1 MWFGIV
7 TLFPEM
13 FESITEY
20 GITSRATKKKLI
32 DLTFSN
38 PRDFALDRHNTVDD
52 RPYGG
57 GPGMVMKPDIL
68 FQALE
73 SLKLQRQD
81 KANKI
86 KVIYLSPAGKKLT
99 QAKARALAT
108 ESELILIS
116 GRYEGIDQRFI
127 DTQVDEMI
135 SIGDYVL
142 SGGELPAMVLIDAIT
157 RLQPGALNHALS
169 SVQDSFRVT
178 NLLDCPHYTRPEV
191 WQGQAV
197 PEVLLSG
204 NHEMIAKWRQE
215 EAFKLTKRYRS
226 DLLEND
232 QEKNDEHYHTSD

>member
-13 FESITEY
+13 FSSITEY
-20 GITSRATKKKLI
+20 GITARATKNKLI
-32 DLTFSN
+32 SLDFSN
-38 PRDFALDRHNTVDD
+38 PRDFALDKHNTVDD

-57 GPGMVMKPDIL
+57 GPGMVMKPEIL

-73 SLKLQRQD
+73 SLKLTKGIKAGD
-81 KANKI
+81 KKI

-99 QAKARALAT
+99 QAKVRALAL

-142 SGGELPAMVLIDAIT
+142 SGGELPAMVVIDAVA
-157 RLQPGALNHALS
+157 RLQPGALGHALS
-169 SVQDSFRVT
+169 SVQDSFSIT
-178 NLLDCPHYTRPEV
+178 TQLDCPHYTRPEI
-191 WQGQAV
+191 WQNQAV
-197 PEVLLSG
+197 PEILLSG
-204 NHEMIAKWRQE
+204 NHQMIAAWRL
-215 EAFKLTKRYRS
+215 EAALELTKKYRS
-226 DLLEND
+226 DLIEGLGEN
-232 QEKNDEHYHTSD
+232 T